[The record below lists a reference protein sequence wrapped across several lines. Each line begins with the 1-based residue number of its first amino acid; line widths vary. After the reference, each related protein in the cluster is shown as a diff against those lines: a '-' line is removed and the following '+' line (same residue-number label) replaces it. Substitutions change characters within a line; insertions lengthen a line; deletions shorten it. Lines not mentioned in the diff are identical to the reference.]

1 MSGTGATSTAV
12 ELATAV
18 RTKEISSCELL
29 DLYLDRIE
37 RLDRE
42 AVNAVVTLDVERA
55 RAAAAAADEALA
67 RGDDVGSLHGLPVT
81 IKDAIATEGIRST
94 GGAVELTDHV
104 PTEDA
109 PAVARLKAAGAIVF
123 GKTNLPR
130 WSSDCQAYNEIFGTT
145 NNPWSPAHVPG
156 GSSGGSAAAV
166 AAGFTAFELG
176 TDIGGS
182 VRGPAHCCGVFSLKP
197 SYGVVPDLGYL
208 DHVDAG
214 TTRADINVF
223 GPIARSAE
231 DLELLMSV
239 LAGPNPDDTVAW
251 RLELPDF
258 PTRSLRDLRVAA
270 WLDDP
275 ECRVD
280 REYGSMLR
288 RTADLLA
295 DAGAVVED
303 AKPPRDFRE
312 QADLYLSLVSAAVS
326 PSMPDEVAEAAGS
339 HRAWLRLDEQRAS
352 MRRDWAEWFTAH
364 DVLLA
369 PVMATP
375 PFEHDQVGTVAER
388 VVTVNGEQRNH
399 LDILRWMML
408 FNVVCVPSAVAP
420 IGRTAAGLPVGM
432 QVVAPYLH
440 DRRAMRVARLVS
452 EVVGGYEVPP
462 GFE

>member
-1 MSGTGATSTAV
+1 
-12 ELATAV
+12 
-18 RTKEISSCELL
+18 
-29 DLYLDRIE
+29 
-37 RLDRE
+37 
-42 AVNAVVTLDVERA
+42 
-55 RAAAAAADEALA
+55 
-67 RGDDVGSLHGLPVT
+67 LHGLPVT

-94 GGAVELTDHV
+94 GGAVELVDHV
-104 PTEDA
+104 PAADA
-109 PAVARLKAAGAIVF
+109 PAVTRLKDAGAIVF

-130 WSSDCQAYNEIFGTT
+130 WSSDCQAYNEMFGTT

-156 GSSGGSAAAV
+156 GSSGGSAAAT

-208 DHVDAG
+208 DHVGGG
-214 TTRADINVF
+214 TTRPDINVF

-239 LAGPNPDDTVAW
+239 LAFPNPDESVAW

-258 PTRSLRDLRVAA
+258 PARSLAGVRIAA
-270 WLDDP
+270 WLDDS

-280 REYGSMLR
+280 AEYCAMLR
-288 RTADLLA
+288 RTVDALA
-295 DAGAVVED
+295 DTGAVVED
-303 AKPPRDFRE
+303 AKPPRDFKD
-312 QADLYLSLVSAAVS
+312 QTDLYLSLVGNAIS
-326 PSMPDEVAEAAGS
+326 PSLPDEAAEAVGT
-339 HRAWLRLDEQRAS
+339 HRAWLRLDEERAS

-364 DVLLA
+364 DVLLT

-375 PFEHDQVGTVAER
+375 PFEHNQEGTVFER
-388 VVTVNGEQRNH
+388 FVTVNGEQRNH
-399 LDILRWMML
+399 IDVLRWMML
-408 FNVVCVPSAVAP
+408 FNVLCVPSAVVP

-432 QVVAPYLH
+432 QVVAPYLQ

>member
-1 MSGTGATSTAV
+1 MSGVSATSTAV
-12 ELATAV
+12 ELAAAI
-18 RTKEISSCELL
+18 RAKEISSRELL
-29 DLYLDRIE
+29 ELYLERIE
-37 RLDRE
+37 RLDRGK
-42 AVNAVVTLDVERA
+42 VNAVVTLDAERA
-55 RAAAAAADEALA
+55 RAAAAAADDALA
-67 RGDDVGSLHGLPVT
+67 RGDDLGPLHGLPIT

-94 GGAVELTDHV
+94 GGAVELRDHV

-130 WSSDCQAYNEIFGTT
+130 WSGDCQAYNDIFGTT
-145 NNPWSPAHVPG
+145 SNPWSLTHVPG

-166 AAGFTAFELG
+166 SAGFTSLELG

-208 DHVDAG
+208 DHVGGG

-231 DLELLMSV
+231 DLALAMSV
-239 LAGPNPDDTVAW
+239 LAGPNPADAVAW
-251 RLELPDF
+251 RLELPEYA
-258 PTRSLRDLRVAA
+258 TESLAGVRVAA

-280 REYGSMLR
+280 AEY
-288 RTADLLA
+288 RTLLQRAADA
-295 DAGAVVED
+295 ADDAGAVVE
-303 AKPPRDFRE
+303 AAVPPGSFEELVR
-312 QADLYLSLVSAAVS
+312 LYVPLVSAATLLS
-326 PSMPDEVAEAAGS
+326 YPEEEAS
-339 HRAWLRLDEQRAS
+339 DTFTHRTWLKLVDKRATLH
-352 MRRDWAEWFTAH
+352 RRWAEWFTGH
-364 DVLLA
+364 DVLLT

-375 PFEHDQVGTVAER
+375 PFGHDQER
-388 VVTVNGEQRNH
+388 SVSERFVEVNGERRSH

-408 FNVVCVPSAVAP
+408 FNVAGLPTAVAP
-420 IGRTAAGLPVGM
+420 IGTTGAGLPVGM
-432 QVVAPYLH
+432 QMVVPYLQ
-440 DRRAMRVARLVS
+440 DRRAMRVAHLVS
-452 EVVGGYEVPP
+452 EIVGGYAAPP

>member
-1 MSGTGATSTAV
+1 MSGASATSTAV

-18 RTKEISSCELL
+18 RTKEISSRELL

-37 RLDRE
+37 RLDRN
-42 AVNAVVTLDVERA
+42 AVNSVVTLDVERA
-55 RAAAAAADEALA
+55 RAAAANADDALA
-67 RGDDVGSLHGLPVT
+67 RGDEVGPLHGLPVT

-94 GGAVELTDHV
+94 GGAVELVDHV
-104 PTEDA
+104 PAADA
-109 PAVARLKAAGAIVF
+109 PAVTRLKDAGAIVF

-130 WSSDCQAYNEIFGTT
+130 WSSDCQAYNEMFGTT

-156 GSSGGSAAAV
+156 GSSGGSAAAT

-208 DHVDAG
+208 DHVGGG
-214 TTRADINVF
+214 TTRPDINVF

-239 LAGPNPDDTVAW
+239 LAFPNPDESVAW

-258 PTRSLRDLRVAA
+258 PARSLAGVRIAA

-280 REYGSMLR
+280 AEYCAMLR
-288 RTADLLA
+288 RTVDALA
-295 DAGAVVED
+295 DTGAVVED
-303 AKPPRDFRE
+303 AKPPRDFKD
-312 QADLYLSLVSAAVS
+312 QTDLYLSLVGNAIS
-326 PSMPDEVAEAAGS
+326 PSLPDEAAEAVGT
-339 HRAWLRLDEQRAS
+339 HRAWLRLDEERAS
-352 MRRDWAEWFTAH
+352 MRRNWAEWFTAH
-364 DVLLA
+364 DVLLT

-375 PFEHDQVGTVAER
+375 PFEHNQEGTVFER
-388 VVTVNGEQRNH
+388 FVTVNGEQRNH
-399 LDILRWMML
+399 IDVLRWMML
-408 FNVVCVPSAVAP
+408 FNVLCVPSAVVP

-432 QVVAPYLH
+432 QVVAPYLQ